1 MTHLREA
8 LLADFIASLSTADAG
23 ALLHLLVCPEC
34 AAKALAALAFQPAE
48 RSTPDVGKS
57 PPGAEG

>member
-8 LLADFIASLSTADAG
+8 LLADFLESLSTADAG

-34 AAKALAALAFQPAE
+34 AAKALTALAFQPTE
-48 RSTPDVGKS
+48 RSSSDAGKS